1 MAMARMIGGPIVTA
15 PMANPRRSGFYDVKC
30 GRDQALLGV
39 ILTNILS
46 GNTVSSKAKAG
57 TVIGNFSHAGASGGQ
72 FVLDAGQ
79 LDAGPAADLA
89 GKDLGPGSLAQIRAQ
104 HVAGDPPLAVAVDDD
119 RQSLRHTRR
128 GLAGQHII
136 FSGRVGREQSLDG
149 ASVFA
154 NTQVSDLAEELYA
167 I

>member
-1 MAMARMIGGPIVTA
+1 M
-15 PMANPRRSGFYDVKC
+15 
-30 GRDQALLGV
+30 
-39 ILTNILS
+39 TNILS

-104 HVAGDPPLAVAVDDD
+104 HVAGDPPLAVAVDDAAN
-119 RQSLRHTRR
+119 RCAIR
-128 GLAGQHII
+128 A
-136 FSGRVGREQSLDG
+136 VGSPASISSFPDG
-149 ASVFA
+149 
-154 NTQVSDLAEELYA
+154 
-167 I
+167 